1 MAAYRRISRIIEHW
15 ILPDAPQ
22 VLDHVRRARIQLVQ
36 VGNFGVEFYSLAGD
50 ESVEPSWSGMPLGS
64 VRANLDLAAEV
75 ISRIQEAGALVTGQL
90 STTMHFGNHE
100 EGIGLFGPNWARMWT
115 DDLLGPP
122 PCAGPEEVLQ
132 RNADGSPS
140 WRTIPGR
147 PYRTYRGCMSNP
159 RWLAILKAMVRKGIE
174 LGLDGFNAT
183 HHYESLCHCG
193 HCSDY
198 ARRYLGARLT
208 EEETEAIF
216 GCADLEEVPDV
227 FAPRADCPEELA
239 QRLPLLLEQGSGL
252 KRKESFDEVFI
263 EYGRSLKPDLLLAQW
278 YHKYD
283 FRPHD
288 ERSLLPP
295 ESWARGED
303 YLWYSQGPSKAVSSL
318 SQGYLADM
326 GLPSRFMYAAGGGRP
341 FVINKY
347 DYKRWRIWAG
357 EAMAHHGTALAFHAG
372 PPRVQQEESGNVAP
386 EDFYGPV
393 IRYQR
398 FMLHHEELL
407 HPADPWSQIAL
418 VYPRRAEMQA
428 EMDCLDALKRI
439 GQHLEDAHWLFDI
452 ILDEQLIERGGDYEA
467 LVLPEIQRLS
477 AAEGERLEEFVRSG
491 GRLVFTGNSGR
502 LDIDGS
508 PHEEPLLQ
516 ALRASPPAGSIS
528 GLTAGAMHIPD
539 GPWAPETV
547 PIKGIPQEMPIYP
560 RLEEDP
566 FGQRFLVELEEL
578 VGRPRLV
585 TDAPWFVRV
594 RAWHPQDVDAVVIH
608 WINYRQDEE
617 AAIEIPLPVGPLQ
630 AECEVPG
637 GFRVERVE
645 WHYPEMRE
653 PVLLDHEESGST
665 VRFAIPRLIVYGMS
679 VLHLQ
684 AVGEDPANH

>member
-15 ILPDAPQ
+15 ILPDTPQ

-50 ESVEPSWSGMPLGS
+50 ESVAPSWGGMPLGG
-64 VRANLDLAAEV
+64 VKDNLDLAAEV
-75 ISRIQEAGALVTGQL
+75 ISRIHEAGALVTGQL

-100 EGIGLFGPNWARMWT
+100 EGIGLFGPNWARIWT
-115 DDLLGPP
+115 EDLLGPP
-122 PCAGPEEVLQ
+122 PCASVEDAAQ
-132 RNADGSPS
+132 RDADGSIR

-159 RWLAILKAMVRKGIE
+159 QWLAVLKAMVRKGLE

-183 HHYESLCHCG
+183 HHYESLCHCR

-198 ARRYLGARLT
+198 AREYLGPRLT
-208 EEETEAIF
+208 EEEVESIF
-216 GCADLEEVPDV
+216 GCPDLEEVPDV
-227 FAPRADCPEELA
+227 FAPRAECPEELA
-239 QRLPLLLEQGSGL
+239 ARLSLLLEQGSGL

-263 EYGRSLKPDLLLAQW
+263 DYGRSLNPDLLLAQW

-288 ERSLLPP
+288 ERALLPP
-295 ESWARGED
+295 ELWARGED

-318 SQGYLADM
+318 AQGYLADM
-326 GLPSRFMYAAGGGRP
+326 GLPSRFFYAAGGGRP

-372 PPRVQQEESGNVAP
+372 PPRVEQEERGNVAP

-398 FMLHHEELL
+398 FMFHHEELL

-439 GQHLEDAHWLFDI
+439 GQHLEDRHWLFDI
-452 ILDEQLIERGGDYEA
+452 ILDEQLIERAGDYET
-467 LVLPEIQRLS
+467 LVLPEVERLS
-477 AAEGERLEEFVRSG
+477 AAEGERLEEFVAAG

-502 LDIDGS
+502 LDVDGS
-508 PHEEPLLQ
+508 PREEPLLQ
-516 ALRASPPAGSIS
+516 ALRASPADGSI
-528 GLTAGAMHIPD
+528 GGVAAGAMHIPD

-566 FGQRFLVELEEL
+566 FGQRFLRELEEF

-594 RAWHPQDVDAVVIH
+594 RAWRPRDVDAVVIH

-630 AECEVPG
+630 AECEVPA

-645 WHYPEMRE
+645 WRYPEMRE
-653 PVLLDHEESGST
+653 PLLLEHQESGSA
-665 VRFAIPRLIVYGMS
+665 VRFMIPRLIAYGMS

-684 AVGEDPANH
+684 ALGEAPANR